1 MILKSK
7 NSNLSTVNLF
17 ADFILNKIPKEEES
31 IIQVIDCV
39 NFMVIKGKTTYNAPL
54 NILEIKNEFLKK
66 FELVNSKNKINNTID
81 LIEYDCSITKKDDLV
96 FTYHNTDNC
105 SYHKKQI
112 ESFKQDEKYSYDY
125 NFFSKKIMDEDNL
138 VSVSEFPHGYSLN
151 QGRLL
156 YYYGKHI
163 VYNIPSNVPFE
174 SLTLTLSNK
183 KNSEG
188 EIIFDICDNFS
199 DSLDESLTSAI
210 LDLFDFDMSWIEN
223 EIKKV
228 DWSLEITNPLED
240 YEFLKKKV
248 KDFIII

>member
-1 MILKSK
+1 
-7 NSNLSTVNLF
+7 
-17 ADFILNKIPKEEES
+17 
-31 IIQVIDCV
+31 
-39 NFMVIKGKTTYNAPL
+39 
-54 NILEIKNEFLKK
+54 
-66 FELVNSKNKINNTID
+66 
-81 LIEYDCSITKKDDLV
+81 
-96 FTYHNTDNC
+96 
-105 SYHKKQI
+105 
-112 ESFKQDEKYSYDY
+112 
-125 NFFSKKIMDEDNL
+125 MDEDNL

-188 EIIFDICDNFS
+188 EVIFDVCDNFS
-199 DSLDESLTSAI
+199 NSIDESLTSAI
-210 LDLFDFDMSWIEN
+210 LDVFDFDMSWIES